1 MNFEKIVSALM
12 GLAVWLLLAFV
23 FGVLARPIYELF
35 QAGWGIW
42 G

>member
-1 MNFEKIVSALM
+1 VFEKLTNVAM

-35 QAGWGIW
+35 QAGWEIW

>member
-1 MNFEKIVSALM
+1 MIEKIINVAL

-23 FGVLARPIYELF
+23 FGVFARPIYEVF
-35 QAGWGIW
+35 QFGWGIW

>member
-1 MNFEKIVSALM
+1 MIDKVTGFFL

-23 FGVLARPIYELF
+23 FGVFARAIAEVF
-35 QAGWGIW
+35 MAGWGVL

>member
-1 MNFEKIVSALM
+1 VIEKLTNVAM

-23 FGVLARPIYELF
+23 FGVLARPIYEVF
-35 QAGWGIW
+35 QFGWGIW